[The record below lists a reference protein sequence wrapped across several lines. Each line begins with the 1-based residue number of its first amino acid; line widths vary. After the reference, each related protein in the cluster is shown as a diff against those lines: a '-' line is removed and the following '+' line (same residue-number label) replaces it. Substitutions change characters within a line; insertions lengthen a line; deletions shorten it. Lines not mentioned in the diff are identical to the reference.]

1 MEKRV
6 ETKEEKANVWYIYDM
21 PELLKKREEMGRPLT
36 EEEMKPFIIGKRNH
50 DPYY

>member
-1 MEKRV
+1 MEK
-6 ETKEEKANVWYIYDM
+6 KEEKFDFARYIFDM

-50 DPYY
+50 EPYY